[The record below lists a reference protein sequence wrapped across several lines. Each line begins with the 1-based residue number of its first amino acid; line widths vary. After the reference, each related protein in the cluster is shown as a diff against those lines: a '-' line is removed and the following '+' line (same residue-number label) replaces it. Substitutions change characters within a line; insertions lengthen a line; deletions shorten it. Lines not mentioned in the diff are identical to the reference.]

1 MRLTIALTKEDVVNI
16 LGEHLATKG
25 YRINLDSIEFSLK
38 KEYHGYGRDEYE
50 VTVFDGATVDCE
62 VGE

>member
-1 MRLTIALTKEDVVNI
+1 MKLTMALTKEDVVNI

-25 YRINLDSIEFSLK
+25 YRINRDSIKFCLET
-38 KEYHGYGRDEYE
+38 EYWGYGTMEHE
-50 VTVFDGATVDCE
+50 VKVFDRVEVDCE

>member
-1 MRLTIALTKEDVVNI
+1 MKITIALTKEDVVNI

-25 YRINLDSIEFSLK
+25 YRINPNSVEFSLK
-38 KEYHGYGRDEYE
+38 KEYRGYSMDEYE

-62 VGE
+62 V

>member
-1 MRLTIALTKEDVVNI
+1 MKLTMVLSKEDVVNI

-25 YRINLDSIEFSLK
+25 YRIDPNTIEFRLETK
-38 KEYHGYGRDEYE
+38 YYGCENGYEE
-50 VTVFDGATVDCE
+50 TVFDGATMDCE